1 MTLNVVWS
9 TYRSLMPVLIYVK
22 HFDIECPIHK
32 TRLYTQNITETKT
45 ETKFVIEVFVNE
57 VEIPA

>member
-57 VEIPA
+57 V